1 MSKEKE
7 ITKDKFKE
15 EIGEDATLYGEFVC
29 SYHHWLP
36 IEKQKEQA
44 EKMQKITKNNNK
56 ARNNEINLKNKE
68 KS

>member
-44 EKMQKITKNNNK
+44 RKMQEITKNNDNIRK
-56 ARNNEINLKNKE
+56 EEKNNENKNKP
-68 KS
+68 

>member
-15 EIGEDATLYGEFVC
+15 EIGEDATLYCEFVF
-29 SYHHWLP
+29 SYHNWLP

-68 KS
+68 K

>member
-1 MSKEKE
+1 MSEEKE
-7 ITKDKFKE
+7 ITKSKFKE

-44 EKMQKITKNNNK
+44 RKMQEVTKTDDKVKKEEKNNG
-56 ARNNEINLKNKE
+56 NKE